1 MSCLDYEKKGPLA
14 PSGLIITELFYFS
27 SPHHVP
33 SCLFWTPTVC
43 AVNFRS
49 SADNSRRFIAIEF
62 GSKYYKT
69 TFKPERIV
77 TWDALSMKKQT
88 ERNSLVAGC
97 YRVRWALRFDGAEE
111 GSCRRL
117 AAPFDGVSGLARK
130 LLCRIWVM
138 QSSLWQACQNKLVCW
153 RQIQL

>member
-1 MSCLDYEKKGPLA
+1 MGCTQCG
-14 PSGLIITELFYFS
+14 
-27 SPHHVP
+27 
-33 SCLFWTPTVC
+33 
-43 AVNFRS
+43 
-49 SADNSRRFIAIEF
+49 
-62 GSKYYKT
+62 
-69 TFKPERIV
+69 
-77 TWDALSMKKQT
+77 KQT
-88 ERNSLVAGC
+88 ERNSLVDGGWL
-97 YRVRWALRFDGAEE
+97 YRMRWALRFDGAEE